1 MYNYLIMF
9 LVGAGIIL
17 LLKLFFKAPIKTI
30 MSVLG
35 NLIIGFILI
44 YLLNNYGQE
53 YINVTVPLST
63 TNMII
68 TGAFGAAG
76 VLVIVLYT
84 LLMK

>member
-53 YINVTVPLST
+53 
-63 TNMII
+63 
-68 TGAFGAAG
+68 
-76 VLVIVLYT
+76 
-84 LLMK
+84 